1 MTPSN
6 SAAGEFP
13 PEQVLQFTRMF
24 EAPRALVF
32 KVWSSPE
39 HVVRWYGPE
48 GYALLSCDMDFR
60 EGGAWR
66 FCMSNGPGHA
76 HWIHGVYREIREP
89 SRLSFTYINDY
100 DGHEMLVTMDF
111 IDRGE
116 RTEMHFQQAGFTRI
130 EERDGHDWG
139 WNSTIDLLA
148 AYLLRF
154 KDVVETTPIGRP
166 RSDGVAEDI
175 VAARRRAWEQREET
189 ADEDRRAE
197 NR

>member
-1 MTPSN
+1 MAPSN
-6 SAAGEFP
+6 SPAAKPTPDE
-13 PEQVLQFTRMF
+13 VLAFTRMF

-48 GYALLSCDMDFR
+48 GYALQSCDLDFR
-60 EGGAWR
+60 VGGAWR

-76 HWIHGVYREIREP
+76 HWIHGVYREISEP
-89 SRLSFTYINDY
+89 SRLSFTYINEY

-111 IDRGE
+111 VDRGE
-116 RTEMHFQQAGFTRI
+116 RTEMHFRQAAFLSVAA
-130 EERDGHDWG
+130 RDDHGWG

-154 KDVVETTPIGRP
+154 KGVTEMAPIGRP

-175 VAARRRAWEQREET
+175 IAARRRHLEERTNNADT
-189 ADEDRRAE
+189 AQDR
-197 NR
+197 

>member
-1 MTPSN
+1 MAQNN
-6 SAAGEFP
+6 SAAPELL
-13 PEQVLQFTRMF
+13 PEQVLEFTRMF

-66 FCMSNGPGHA
+66 FCMSHGPGHA
-76 HWIHGVYREIREP
+76 HWIHGVYKEIREP
-89 SRLSFTYINDY
+89 SRLSFTYVNEY

-116 RTEMHFQQAGFTRI
+116 RCEMHFRQASFTVV
-130 EERDGHDWG
+130 EERDAHAWG
-139 WNSTIDLLA
+139 WRSTIDLLA

-154 KDVVETTPIGRP
+154 KGMAETTPIGRP
-166 RSDGVAEDI
+166 RSDGTAEDI
-175 VAARRRAWEQREET
+175 IAARRRHLNKGEDEH
-189 ADEDRRAE
+189 ADTTQGR
-197 NR
+197 